1 MNESSEIMTP
11 DDVAKTLR
19 VSKSHVHNLINGKV
33 AGSSPLPSIP
43 LGRSRRIR
51 RTALLAWMRQS
62 ENNPIGD
69 MLPSSSKIDAVD
81 ARKG

>member
-11 DDVAKTLR
+11 HEVAQALR

-51 RTALLAWMRQS
+51 RTALLAWMKQS

-69 MLPSSSKIDAVD
+69 MLLSSSKIVVEDA
-81 ARKG
+81 

>member
-11 DDVAKTLR
+11 HEVAQALR

-33 AGSSPLPSIP
+33 AGSSSPLPSIP

-51 RTALLAWMRQS
+51 RAALLAWMKQS

-69 MLPSSSKIDAVD
+69 MLPSSSKIDAL
-81 ARKG
+81 